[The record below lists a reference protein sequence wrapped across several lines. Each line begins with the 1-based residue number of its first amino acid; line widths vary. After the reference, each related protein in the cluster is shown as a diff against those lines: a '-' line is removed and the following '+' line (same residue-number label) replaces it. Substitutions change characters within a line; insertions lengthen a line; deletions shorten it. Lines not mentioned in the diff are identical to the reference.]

1 MKKLEDYL
9 KKNKKTHIIF
19 DLDETIL
26 ELLLPWQEWMIEI
39 KRIGNEYDKNVWSDF
54 DKGLVQAAVPQNVLF
69 KKIGNEVRDRIND
82 YTETFEVSRLTGVR
96 KHVELIEFIKANAGN
111 YVFTMWSANT
121 RKVIN
126 KVLEEARIY
135 KCFKL
140 IVSRGDVD
148 YLKPNPDGF
157 KLIDDGKTSIDQYLF
172 VGDSSNDEGAAKA
185 LGMDYFEVSF

>member
-26 ELLLPWQEWMIEI
+26 ELLLPWDEWLTEI
-39 KRIGNEYDKNVWSDF
+39 KRIGNKYDKDVWEDF
-54 DKGLVQAAVPQNVLF
+54 DKGAVPAAIPQNRLF
-69 KKIGNEVRDRIND
+69 KKFGSAVRDKINS
-82 YTETFEVSRLTGVR
+82 YTETFEVSRLEGVR
-96 KHVELIEFIKANAGN
+96 KYDDLIEFIKANADN
-111 YVFTMWSANT
+111 YVFSMWSSNSA
-121 RKVIN
+121 KVID
-126 KVLEEARIY
+126 KVLKEEGLD

-140 IVSRGDVD
+140 IVSRSDVD

-172 VGDSSNDEGAAKA
+172 IGDSSNDEGAAKS
-185 LGMDYFEVSF
+185 LGMDYFEVAF

>member
-26 ELLLPWQEWMIEI
+26 ELLLPWNEWFTEI
-39 KRIGNEYDKNVWSDF
+39 RRIGDQYDKGVWADF
-54 DKGLVQAAVPQNVLF
+54 DKGEVPDAISQNRLF
-69 KKIGNEVRDRIND
+69 KKFGSEVRDKINN

-96 KHVELIEFIKANAGN
+96 KYDELIEFIKANADS
-111 YVFTMWSANT
+111 YIFSMWSANS
-121 RKVIN
+121 RKVID
-126 KVLEEARIY
+126 KVLEEAGID
-135 KCFKL
+135 KCFAL
-140 IVSRGDVD
+140 IVSRNDVD

-172 VGDSSNDEGAAKA
+172 IGDSSNDEGATKA